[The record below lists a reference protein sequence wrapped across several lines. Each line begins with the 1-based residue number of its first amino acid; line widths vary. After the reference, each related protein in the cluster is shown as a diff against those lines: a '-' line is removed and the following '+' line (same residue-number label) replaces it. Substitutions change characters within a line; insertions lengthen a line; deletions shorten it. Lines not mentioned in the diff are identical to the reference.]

1 MRRLPIALPFLLLL
15 AACGG
20 DEAPQAPPP
29 PEVGVIEATSA
40 DMPLTMDVGGRLGAF
55 RSADVRARVPG
66 VLQERVYT
74 EGSDVREGEVL
85 FLIDP
90 APLQAALGT
99 AQASLAQAQ
108 ANHANARANA
118 ERARRLAPQN
128 YVSAADLDNALAAER
143 SAAAAVQAGRAAV
156 DSARINLGYATVR
169 APISGRA
176 GRQRVTEGALVGQ
189 GEATLLTTV
198 DQIDPLYANFSLGV
212 GELQRIR
219 EAQAV
224 DGAQSSVEVV
234 LPDGSVYDH
243 AGTLD
248 FSGDIVD
255 PATGAISM
263 RARIPNPDGR
273 LLPGTYVSL
282 RAQLGELQDVFA
294 IPQAAVQ
301 RDAASAYV
309 MVVGDD
315 GQVARRDV
323 TLERAEGGRW
333 IVSAGLQGGE
343 QVIVSGVQK
352 VKADAPAKAV
362 PWTPAVAPANGQAP
376 AQAPASGGQAPA
388 PAADG
393 AAPDAAPP
401 ADGEAAADPAS
412 EG

>member
-1 MRRLPIALPFLLLL
+1 MRRLPACVPLLLLL

-20 DEAPQAPPP
+20 EPAPQTPPP
-29 PEVGVIEATSA
+29 PEVGVIRAEAV
-40 DMPLTMDVGGRLGAF
+40 DLPLTLEVGGRLSAY

-66 VLQERVYT
+66 VLQQRVYT
-74 EGSDVREGEVL
+74 EGSDVEEGQVL

-99 AQASLAQAQ
+99 ARAALAQAE

-143 SAAAAVQAGRAAV
+143 SAAAAVEAARAAV
-156 DSARINLGYATVR
+156 ESARINLGYATVR
-169 APISGRA
+169 SPIAGRA

-212 GELQRIR
+212 GEVDRIR
-219 EAQAV
+219 QARAAAPEAVASV
-224 DGAQSSVEVV
+224 DVV
-234 LPDGSVYDH
+234 LPDGSPHPH

-248 FSGDIVD
+248 FSGDVVD
-255 PATGAISM
+255 PATGAISL
-263 RARIPNPDGR
+263 RAVVPNPERR

-282 RAQLGELQDVFA
+282 RARLGQLRGVFA

-301 RDAASAYV
+301 RDARGAYV
-309 MVVGDD
+309 LVVGAE

-323 TLERAEGGRW
+323 ALERAEGGNW
-333 IVSAGLQGGE
+333 IVSSGLEDGE
-343 QVIVSGVQK
+343 QVIVSGLQK
-352 VKADAPAKAV
+352 ATIGGPATPV
-362 PWTPAVAPANGQAP
+362 PWTPQGQAP
-376 AQAPASGGQAPA
+376 GAPA
-388 PAADG
+388 PAPEGDD
-393 AAPDAAPP
+393 APAEGGDEAPGR
-401 ADGEAAADPAS
+401 D
-412 EG
+412 

>member
-1 MRRLPIALPFLLLL
+1 MSRIAAALTLAASLCLL

-20 DEAPQAPPP
+20 DEAPPQPPP
-29 PEVGVIEATSA
+29 PEVGVVEVDAQ
-40 DMPLTMDVGGRLGAF
+40 DLPLTREIGGRLSGF

-66 VLQERVYT
+66 VLQQRVYT
-74 EGSDVREGEVL
+74 EGSDVEEGQVL

-99 AQASLAQAQ
+99 ARAALAQAE

-143 SAAAAVQAGRAAV
+143 SAAAAVEAARAAV
-156 DSARINLGYATVR
+156 ESARINLGYATVR
-169 APISGRA
+169 SPIAGRA

-212 GELQRIR
+212 GEVDRIR
-219 EAQAV
+219 QARAAAPEAVASV
-224 DGAQSSVEVV
+224 DVV
-234 LPDGSVYDH
+234 LPDGSPHPH

-248 FSGDIVD
+248 FSGDVVD
-255 PATGAISM
+255 PATGAISL
-263 RARIPNPDGR
+263 RAVVPNPERR

-282 RAQLGELQDVFA
+282 RARLGQLRGVLA

-301 RDAASAYV
+301 RDARGAYV
-309 MVVGDD
+309 LVVGAE

-323 TLERAEGGRW
+323 ALERAEGGNW
-333 IVSAGLQGGE
+333 IVSSGLEDGE
-343 QVIVSGVQK
+343 QVIVSGLQK
-352 VKADAPAKAV
+352 ATIGGPATPV
-362 PWTPAVAPANGQAP
+362 PWTPQGQAP
-376 AQAPASGGQAPA
+376 GAPA
-388 PAADG
+388 PAPEGDD
-393 AAPDAAPP
+393 APAEGGDEAPGR
-401 ADGEAAADPAS
+401 D
-412 EG
+412 